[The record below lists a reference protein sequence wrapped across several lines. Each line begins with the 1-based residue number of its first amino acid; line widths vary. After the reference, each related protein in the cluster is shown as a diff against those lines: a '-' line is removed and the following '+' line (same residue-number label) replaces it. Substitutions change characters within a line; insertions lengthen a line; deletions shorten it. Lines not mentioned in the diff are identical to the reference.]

1 MATRAKLRERRFEY
15 WGGVVSDWERSGLTH
30 GKFCRR
36 RKLSVH
42 TLRSWIYKLRN
53 GKRENISAAAS
64 TTDRRSAVKPQALK
78 QSASTGYVASGHDGA
93 TRSVGRS
100 TQAAAQAY
108 QGGVEKKPE
117 PPIFLPVKL
126 IGSRDDAGLEVILS
140 GGRRITVG
148 REFDA
153 ATLRRLMHALE
164 SGGC

>member
-1 MATRAKLRERRFEY
+1 MATRAKLRERRFEQ

-30 GKFCRR
+30 GEFCRR

-42 TLRSWIYKLRN
+42 TLRSWIYKLRD

-64 TTDRRSAVKPQALK
+64 AVKPQALK
-78 QSASTGYVASGHDGA
+78 KSASTGYVASGQ
-93 TRSVGRS
+93 RSVGIS
-100 TQAAAQAY
+100 TQAAVQAY
-108 QGGVEKKPE
+108 RGGAEKDSE
-117 PPIFLPVKL
+117 PPIFLPVKV